1 MFGTRAADS
10 TLFIAIS
17 IALTLVLII
26 LFCIWLMNIEN
37 NIAGTICLTLCIIAI
52 VYVATINIYSKKQGT
67 DNIKEAITDNYSN
80 AENILVQFDRNTKNN
95 KGYFTSDDGN
105 FSFEVIN
112 SSLFYC
118 LKKLNYNKSKNNISY
133 NSLSKIKGAAIC

>member
-10 TLFIAIS
+10 TLYIAIG
-17 IALTLVLII
+17 IALVLVIII
-26 LFCIWLMNIEN
+26 L
-37 NIAGTICLTLCIIAI
+37 LCIYIKTEGNII
-52 VYVATINIYSKKQGT
+52 VGIIGIIFCVITLAYIATINIYSKKQGT

-112 SSLFYC
+112 NTLVIKDGEIIVKYISGN
-118 LKKLNYNKSKNNISY
+118 NY
-133 NSLSKIKGAAIC
+133 

>member
-10 TLFIAIS
+10 TLFIAIN
-17 IALTLVLII
+17 IALGLVIITLL
-26 LFCIWLMNIEN
+26 CIYIKTVGN
-37 NIAGTICLTLCIIAI
+37 NIVGIIGIIFCVITLAYIS
-52 VYVATINIYSKKQGT
+52 TINIYSKKQGT

-112 SSLFYC
+112 NTLVIKDGETVVKYIPGD
-118 LKKLNYNKSKNNISY
+118 NY
-133 NSLSKIKGAAIC
+133 

>member
-10 TLFIAIS
+10 TLFIAIG
-17 IALTLVLII
+17 IALVLGIII
-26 LFCIWLMNIEN
+26 L
-37 NIAGTICLTLCIIAI
+37 LCIYIKTEGNII
-52 VYVATINIYSKKQGT
+52 VGIIGIIFCVITLAYIATINIYSKKQGT

-112 SSLFYC
+112 NTLVIKDGETIVKY
-118 LKKLNYNKSKNNISY
+118 ISGDSY
-133 NSLSKIKGAAIC
+133 